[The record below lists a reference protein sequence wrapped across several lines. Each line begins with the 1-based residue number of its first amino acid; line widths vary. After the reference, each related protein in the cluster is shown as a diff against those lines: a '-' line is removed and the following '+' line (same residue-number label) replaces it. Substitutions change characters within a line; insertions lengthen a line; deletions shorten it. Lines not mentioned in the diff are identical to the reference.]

1 MIGKIAGSVAI
12 IKVVKDLERKNFG
25 QKKGNYLYLHPIEA
39 VYLQLKGKVKF
50 SNLQD
55 LLSWAEKNVQNF
67 VINFIVYED
76 LRSRGIR
83 IKPVEN
89 LLVGRNVY
97 YPLSE
102 SENLEIPSILNILS
116 KYDTLT
122 LAFVDEECD
131 VTYIKV
137 SPVKLEGKQ
146 VEFLPKIS
154 GIAVGDRIIVIDNQ
168 DIHSKYF
175 YGSKKSEFIILSPM
189 EALYLLEKDVLELI
203 NVNKDKFIGRLKKD
217 NTFKKLYDLYKL
229 LKEKNFVVKTGFKF
243 GSEFRIY
250 SYISSV
256 SAIPHSEF
264 LVSVANDRIKA
275 GDVVRLVRLAQS
287 VRKKLILFYKNN
299 FLWLRRVKT

>member
-25 QKKGNYLYLHPIEA
+25 QKRGNYLYLHPIEA

-175 YGSKKSEFIILSPM
+175 YGAKKSEFIILSPM
-189 EALYLLEKDVLELI
+189 EALYLLERDVLELI

-250 SYISSV
+250 SCISSV

>member
-1 MIGKIAGSVAI
+1 MIGKIAGNVAI
-12 IKVVKDLERKNFG
+12 VKVVKELERKNFG

-39 VYLQLKGKVKF
+39 VYLQLKGKIKI

-67 VINFIVYED
+67 IINFIVYED

-83 IKPVEN
+83 IKPAEN
-89 LLVGRNVY
+89 LLVGKNVY

-102 SENLEIPSILNILS
+102 DENLEIPSILNILS
-116 KYDTLT
+116 KYNMLT

-131 VTYIKV
+131 VTYIRV
-137 SPVKLEGKQ
+137 SPIKLEGKQ

-154 GIAVGDRIIVIDNQ
+154 GIAVGDRVIVIDNE

-175 YGSKKSEFIILSPM
+175 YGAKKSEFIILSPI
-189 EALYLLEKDVLELI
+189 EALYLLERDVLNLI
-203 NVNKDKFIGRLKKD
+203 NINKDKFLNRLRKD
-217 NTFKKLYDLYKL
+217 NSIKKLYDLYKF

-250 SYISSV
+250 SCISSI
-256 SAIPHSEF
+256 SALPHSEF
-264 LVSVANDRIKA
+264 LVSVANDQINA
-275 GDVVRLVRLAQS
+275 SDVVRLVRLAQS

-299 FLWLRRVKT
+299 FLWLRRVKI